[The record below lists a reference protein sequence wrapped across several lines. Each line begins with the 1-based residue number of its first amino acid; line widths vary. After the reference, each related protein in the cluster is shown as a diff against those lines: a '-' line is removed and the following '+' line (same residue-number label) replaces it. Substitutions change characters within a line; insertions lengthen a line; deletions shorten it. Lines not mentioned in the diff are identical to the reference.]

1 MTSTAK
7 TAIAGAVILMAMT
20 GRATAQSPV
29 LIGFDDGEAEL
40 VIRRAVEGAGARL
53 ARPGCREL
61 LSDFTDDTGER
72 LETRLL
78 ASGRS
83 PAQGL
88 ARLRFFDDRTAPHCR
103 AGTAMAFTHP
113 GSQVIRVCG
122 REFRKRNREAA
133 EIILIHEFLH
143 VLGLGENP
151 PTSDEITERVAA
163 RCGGR

>member
-1 MTSTAK
+1 VNSTAK
-7 TAIAGAVILMAMT
+7 TAMAGAAILMAMT

-29 LIGFDDGEAEL
+29 LIGFDEGEAEL
-40 VIRRAVEGAGARL
+40 AIRRAVEGAGARL
-53 ARPGCREL
+53 ARLGCREV
-61 LSDFTDDTGER
+61 LSDFTDDAGER

-78 ASGRS
+78 ASGRG
-83 PAQGL
+83 PAQAL
-88 ARLRFFDDRTAPHCR
+88 ALVRFFDDRTAPHCR
-103 AGTAMAFTHP
+103 ASTAMAFTHP
-113 GSQVIRVCG
+113 GSQVVRVCG